1 MVSIIIPYNKDR
13 GYLTHA
19 LNSIDRQGYKDI
31 EVIQSHSDNGVSYN
45 LNQGIKKAKGE
56 LITYLCDDDML
67 PPNAIE
73 DTVKN
78 FKGDFVHGNAVNFWP
93 DGKKQ
98 LQVPTKLNPTLK
110 DMLNKNFIHGGTVT
124 YHIDCFSDN
133 NLFDES
139 LTTGEEYEF
148 NLRLLSQGY
157 KLEYVD
163 KLLYLYRRH
172 EAQKSL
178 GNQASEYIAERK
190 RKINLIKGMYR

>member
-1 MVSIIIPYNKDR
+1 MISIIIPYNKDR

-45 LNQGIKKAKGE
+45 LNQGIKKVKGE

-67 PPNAIE
+67 PPNAIG
-73 DTVKN
+73 DTVNN
-78 FKGDFVHGNAVNFWP
+78 FKGDFIHGNAVNFWA
-93 DGKKQ
+93 DGKKH
-98 LQVPTKLNPTLK
+98 LQIPTKLNPTLK

-124 YHIDCFSDN
+124 YHARCFEN

-148 NLRLLSQGY
+148 NLRLLSQGF
-157 KLEYVD
+157 KLEYID

-172 EAQKSL
+172 EQQKSL
-178 GNQASEYIAERK
+178 GNMNSEYIAERRK
-190 RKINLIKGMYR
+190 KINLIRDSFR